1 MKKQRT
7 GGMAGRSR
15 LLLAAGCALFAAA
28 LAAGL
33 LASCKSMTA
42 SNKTLVELLAS
53 GEIDELKDRLL
64 NGDSINQVN
73 EDGQTLLHIAA
84 LQDNGEII
92 TFLLAFGPDTEIKDN
107 DGRTPFALAAEN
119 ACWNAAK
126 SLAAGGAYLFAENP
140 EGATVYDSA
149 AAAGVEGVQ
158 AVICKNTADQQDG
171 NGRTPLHIA
180 AINLDA
186 DAAAI
191 IVESAEHFS
200 ARDADGKTPLM
211 YAYESPN
218 SEAAAQTAAL
228 LLLAGAEPTHGDFS
242 YFETAVLKRNLS
254 MRFGEGETPL
264 HIAASKGSC
273 GFVQYLIN
281 RGAQVNAK
289 DGSSSTPLHEAVIAG
304 STDCAQML
312 IKAGAD
318 VNAQNASGN
327 TALHL
332 VMPLDARETLFDAL
346 LSAGADPNLKD
357 IYGETPLHIAAR
369 IAMSREIIE
378 KLVGAGADL
387 NERNKRGM
395 TPLALAIER
404 EQAQQAAIFV
414 SLGADIHAEDFDKGT
429 ALTMAVDKGL
439 DMTRAV
445 LVRENVHSRDGA
457 GSTPLHIAVAKQASP
472 AIIEHVL
479 SLGADVNA
487 RDKRGNT
494 ALHAAVEN
502 NWPQIGELLLGA
514 GADVFTANVAG
525 NSVLKIALTR
535 LGGREDWVLT
545 SNVVNSRD
553 GAGNT
558 PLHLAAEWNLAKA
571 IPLIIEKG
579 GEINAKNYNG
589 ETPLFNAAKAN
600 SPEMI
605 KALLAGAGGSSN
617 ADLNARNFLG
627 NSALFSSI
635 TWRAS
640 KSASTLIEADASSN
654 GKELLNAKNL
664 AGKTP
669 LHEAARIGDKDLLAL
684 ILRAGADVNA
694 ADEIGAT
701 PLVDAVNTG
710 SADTARALLE
720 YGAVPIIQDM
730 YGRNAFHAAAEG
742 ADVEI
747 IAMLRKAGAS
757 PMSRDAY
764 GTTPLSLAF
773 SRGDDVIKAVLGAGT
788 SIADSDG
795 NTPLHLAVSEGA
807 GSGILSMLIEQGY
820 PVNSRN
826 RSGKTALSVALE
838 KDDETSM
845 RILLQAGCDPFIT
858 DSEGNSVAGIIL
870 SEKIEH
876 VALLTEYAADETDA
890 IGDGLLHY
898 AARLSSPGIV
908 MQLRNTR
915 LVDPYAK
922 NIEGE
927 TPADIA
933 ARWSRPDIQAL
944 LK

>member
-1 MKKQRT
+1 MKDQLTCKKT
-7 GGMAGRSR
+7 GRAA
-15 LLLAAGCALFAAA
+15 LLLAAGCAFCAAV
-28 LAAGL
+28 LATGL
-33 LASCKSMTA
+33 LASCKSVTA

-53 GEIDELKDRLL
+53 GEVDELKDRLL

-73 EDGQTLLHIAA
+73 EEGQTLLHIAA
-84 LQDNGEII
+84 LQNNGEII

-107 DGRTPFALAAEN
+107 SGRTPFALAAEN
-119 ACWNAAK
+119 ACWDAAK
-126 SLAAGGAYLFAENP
+126 SLAAGGAYIFAENP
-140 EGATVYDSA
+140 QGRTVYDSA
-149 AAAGVEGVQ
+149 TAAGVEGVRS
-158 AVICKNTADQQDG
+158 VISEKTAEQRDEK
-171 NGRTPLHIA
+171 GRTPLHIA

-191 IVESAEHFS
+191 IVENTEHLD
-200 ARDADGKTPLM
+200 ARDADGKTALM
-211 YAYESPN
+211 LAYESPQ

-254 MRFGEGETPL
+254 MRFGNGETPL
-264 HIAASKGSC
+264 HIAASKGSS

-304 STDCAQML
+304 STECAQML

-318 VNAQNASGN
+318 VNAQNGSGN

-332 VMPLDARETLFDAL
+332 VMPLDSRGALFDAL
-346 LSAGADPNLKD
+346 LKAGANPNLKD
-357 IYGETPLHIAAR
+357 IYGETPLHITAR
-369 IAMSREIIE
+369 IAMGRDVIE
-378 KLVGAGADL
+378 KLVKAGADL

-404 EQAQQAAIFV
+404 EQPQQAEAFV
-414 SLGADIHAEDFDKGT
+414 QLGADIHAEGFDEGT
-429 ALTMAVDKGL
+429 AFIMALDSGL

-457 GSTPLHIAVAKQASP
+457 GRTPLHIAVTKQADPS
-472 AIIEHVL
+472 IIEYAL

-494 ALHAAVEN
+494 ALHTVVTN
-502 NWPQIGELLLGA
+502 NWPQIGELLLNA
-514 GADVFTANVAG
+514 GADVFTTNVAG

-535 LGGREDWVLT
+535 LGGREDWVLAPEVIK
-545 SNVVNSRD
+545 SCD

-571 IPLIIEKG
+571 VPLIITKG
-579 GEINAKNYNG
+579 GDINAKNYNG

-605 KALLAGAGGSSN
+605 KALLAGAGGESN
-617 ADLNARNFLG
+617 ADLTARNFLG
-627 NSALFSSI
+627 NSVLFASV
-635 TWRAS
+635 TWKAS
-640 KSASTLIEADASSN
+640 RSASTLIEADARSN
-654 GKELLNAKNL
+654 DKELLNAKNL

-669 LHEAARIGDKDLLAL
+669 LHEAARIGDSDLLAIL
-684 ILRAGADVNA
+684 LRAGADVNA

-747 IAMLRKAGAS
+747 IAMLRRAGAS

-773 SRGDDVIKAVLGAGT
+773 SRGDDVIKAVLGDVTA
-788 SIADSDG
+788 IADSDG
-795 NTPLHLAVSEGA
+795 NTPLHLAVQEEA
-807 GSGILSMLIEQGY
+807 GEHILSMLIEQGY

-826 RSGKTALSVALE
+826 RRGKTALSVALE
-838 KDDETSM
+838 KSDESSM
-845 RILLQAGCDPFIT
+845 RLLLQAGCDPFIT
-858 DSEGNSVAGIIL
+858 DSEGNSVAGTIL
-870 SEKIEH
+870 SDKNEF
-876 VALLTEYAADETDA
+876 VSLLTEYAAEETDA

-908 MQLRNTR
+908 MQLRNTP

-944 LK
+944 LQ